1 MKFHEERQ
9 MELTEAQF
17 HTFRAM
23 EKTHHCSECKAPLI
37 LFWDGSANKYQLK
50 CAHHRQHQGYERRPT
65 MAQEC
70 QERERQMRE
79 RKPSLSGMTVD
90 DLF

>member
-1 MKFHEERQ
+1 MDFHE
-9 MELTEAQF
+9 L
-17 HTFRAM
+17 RAM
-23 EKTHHCSECKAPLI
+23 ERTHRCSVCKGPLMTV
-37 LFWDGSANKYQLK
+37 WSPSANKYHLE
-50 CAHHRQHQGYERRPT
+50 CGHQSHNKNVPPHEGSERRPT